1 MGGDTDKISQ
11 YFDLERFDKMY
22 IIYINEAS

>member
-22 IIYINEAS
+22 ITRINEAS